1 MDQDKSKHNATHPG
15 TYVKQNVI
23 PEGMTVTK
31 AARLLGVGRP
41 ALSNFLNGNAD
52 LSPEMA
58 VRLDRTF
65 GADSKMLIEL
75 QARLD
80 LVAETVDKEPVVSG
94 VYAPQLADI
103 KAVAIQ
109 RWAEENISARQEL
122 PALLRRLV
130 HSTGR
135 ELTRV
140 DFPAFDQAE
149 RRGWD
154 GIIETSAPTPWIPDG
169 KSGWEISC
177 QQDPMRK
184 AEIDYAKRKEV
195 ISRTERNETTF
206 VFVTAHKWPGKLGW
220 AKEKTATND
229 WKDVRAYDASDLEQ
243 WLEQSAPGQ
252 IWFAEQLGQ
261 AIDGCRSIEQCWS
274 DWADV
279 CDPPLWTDLFE
290 SSVGLFTEEFKKWLN
305 EEPKR
310 TFNISADS
318 REEALAFLRCMA
330 RSCETDEPRADHR
343 LIVFDTPDAL
353 QRVTSEDRLQF
364 VAVISTTVAEKKIGG
379 LCRRCHCVIIRP
391 RNSIF
396 GTPDVVLDRLHFL
409 DFRKALES
417 MGFAYDEVER
427 LARESGCSPTVLRR
441 RLSEIPEVQAPSWA
455 NDADIA
461 RRLLPAALVGA
472 WNTAS
477 PGDCEMV
484 RRLARTIDEAKLED
498 NVVVLLNFE
507 DAPLWSVGE
516 YRGVVSRI
524 DALFGIAAFITRT
537 DFENFLQV
545 AEVVLSGK
553 EPVVESRTER
563 NLSGDLRGRSRNY
576 TDVLCRGVRETLI
589 LLAVYGN
596 QLFNRRLEFD
606 VDARVA
612 DFVEDLLTPFNRE
625 AFLSFVNDLPDYAEA
640 APDIVLSLLEK
651 NLRSSESVVWEPAVT
666 AGSEIFSPSIRTPLL
681 WALQI
686 LAWNPRRFARVVHIL
701 ANLCDIAKTD
711 AVDNWLPKPDETLAS
726 LFRSWWPQTA
736 APLKM
741 RVSALKYLCRRH
753 PTLGWSVCIGQLESL
768 VSGSVNHRS
777 RWRDDKASA
786 APQVTEA
793 ERNQFVRQSTDL
805 VLDWQE
811 YDERTLGDLVEH
823 LEHFNEADQL
833 KVWDLIERWADSMPT
848 EEARAILRQRI
859 NGTAKSR
866 RQRGSVI
873 FHLARERAA
882 SDALSPQDKAGRLS
896 WLFASQWVDLPPDD
910 SDEGSFDWKTNERR
924 IRGLRAKVLRE
935 ILDERGL
942 PGVHRL
948 VEESDKTS
956 GLIGELMS
964 LILAGRGEEATKFG
978 RSCLNIATA
987 YDSSAHNSCLAGFVR
1002 NVDRDIVT
1010 SLIDETERSGQ
1021 LEQLTKLLLS
1031 MSFREENWRRLDAK
1045 PSEARNSYW
1054 KRVEP
1059 RTWSDTT
1066 REEINESVDRLL
1078 AVDRPNAAFRAA
1090 LVAWD
1095 RVDTSLL
1102 VRLLDSL
1109 PGARTGEFLNDP
1121 MTDEYNLSMAF
1132 DELDRRSGVTIEEKA
1147 RLEYAHIARLD
1158 RSEHGIPN
1166 IEKYVAESPRHF
1178 ALAIACVYK
1187 RADGGEDPPELDFGD
1202 PERIHVAVDAARTLL
1217 GRVNR
1222 IPGSDEKG
1230 NVNTEKLK
1238 AWLDEV
1244 RSWCTRHERR
1254 KIGDDVIGSFMART
1268 PADEDGIWPCRP
1280 VCEVLES
1287 MDSDEVDESFVIGT
1301 LNRRGVYMRGKGGDK
1316 EREHA
1321 ERYRTW
1327 SDELAEYPRVSRSL
1341 RRIATYYKREAG
1353 WQDTETELMRRLSV

>member
-1 MDQDKSKHNATHPG
+1 MDQDNSRQHAIHPG
-15 TYVKQNVI
+15 AYVRQHVI

-31 AARLLGVGRP
+31 AAKLLRIGRP

-58 VRLDRTF
+58 LRLERTF
-65 GADSKMLIEL
+65 RADSERLIEL
-75 QARLD
+75 QAKFD
-80 LVAETVDKEPVVSG
+80 HVKEAEEQESVVVG
-94 VYAPQLADI
+94 VYAPELAEI
-103 KAVAIQ
+103 KAMDIHD
-109 RWAEENISARQEL
+109 WAQNISARQEL
-122 PALLRRLV
+122 AALLRRLI

-135 ELTRV
+135 DLTRV
-140 DFPAFDQAE
+140 DFPAYDQAE

-154 GIIETSAPTPWIPDG
+154 GIIETSVPTPWIPDG

-184 AEIDYAKRKEV
+184 AESDYAKRTEV
-195 ISRTERNETTF
+195 IPRTERNETTF
-206 VFVTAHKWPGKLGW
+206 VFVTAHNWPGKLGW
-220 AKEKTATND
+220 AKEKTATNF

-279 CDPPLWTDLFE
+279 CDPPLWTDLFD
-290 SSVGLFTEEFKKWLN
+290 SSVGLFAEEFKKWIN

-343 LIVFDTPDAL
+343 LIVFDTPGAL
-353 QRVTSEDRLQF
+353 QRVTSEGRLQF
-364 VAVISTTVAEKKIGG
+364 VAVISTTEAEKKIGR
-379 LCRRCHCVIIRP
+379 LYRRCHCVIIRP
-391 RNSIF
+391 RNSVF

-455 NDADIA
+455 NDADVA

-484 RRLARTIDEAKLED
+484 RRLARTNDEANLED
-498 NVVVLLNFE
+498 NVAVLLNFE

-545 AEVVLSGK
+545 AEVVLSEK
-553 EPVVESRTER
+553 EPVVDSRTER
-563 NLSGDLRGRSRNY
+563 NLSRNLRGRSRNH
-576 TDVLCRGVRETLI
+576 TDVLRRGVRETLI

-596 QLFNRRLEFD
+596 QLFNGRLEFD

-612 DFVEDLLTPFNRE
+612 DFVGDLLSPFNRE
-625 AFLSFVNDLPDYAEA
+625 AFLSFANDLPDYAEA

-651 NLRSSESVVWEPAVT
+651 NLRSSEPVVWEPAVT
-666 AGSEIFSPSIRTPLL
+666 AGSSIFSPSLRTPLL
-681 WALQI
+681 WAIQI

-701 ANLCDIAKTD
+701 ANLCDMAKTD

-753 PTLGWSVCIGQLESL
+753 PTLGWSVCIVQLESL

-793 ERNQFVRQSTDL
+793 ERLRFVRESIDL

-811 YDERTLGDLVEH
+811 YDETTLSELVEH
-823 LEHFNEADQL
+823 LEQFNEADQL
-833 KVWDLIERWADSMPT
+833 RVWDLIDRWADSKPI
-848 EEARAILRQRI
+848 EGARAILRQRI
-859 NGTAKSR
+859 NGSAQMR
-866 RQRGSVI
+866 RRRGRAIV
-873 FHLARERAA
+873 HPERELAA
-882 SDALSPQDKAGRLS
+882 SHALSPQDKASRQA
-896 WLFASQWVDLPPDD
+896 WLFASYWVDLPPDD
-910 SDEGSFDWKTNERR
+910 SDDRNYDYKRNERR
-924 IRGLRAKVLRE
+924 LRRLRAKALWE
-935 ILDERGL
+935 IWEERGL

-964 LILAGRGEEATKFG
+964 LTLAGRDEEAAKFG
-978 RSCLNIATA
+978 RSCLDLATV
-987 YDSSAHNSCLAGFVR
+987 SNSTMHRSCLTGFVR
-1002 NVDRDIVT
+1002 NADPDLVAA
-1010 SLIDETERSGQ
+1010 LIDETERSGQ
-1021 LEQLTKLLLS
+1021 PVDFPTLLLS
-1031 MSFREENWRRLDAK
+1031 MSFRAETWRRLDDK
-1045 PSEARNSYW
+1045 PSEIQNSYW
-1054 KRVEP
+1054 KRIEP
-1059 RTWSDTT
+1059 RTWSDTP

-1078 AVDRPNAAFRAA
+1078 AVGRANAAFRAA

-1095 RVDTSLL
+1095 RVETSLL
-1102 VRLLDSL
+1102 LRLLDSI
-1109 PGARTGEFLNDP
+1109 PDARTDEFLNDP
-1121 MTDEYNLSMAF
+1121 MTDEYYISMAF
-1132 DELDRRSGVTIEEKA
+1132 DELDKRPGVTIEEKA
-1147 RLEYAHIARLD
+1147 RLEYVHIARLD

-1166 IEKYVAESPRHF
+1166 IEKYIAESPQHF

-1187 RADGGEDPPELDFGD
+1187 RADGGDDPPELDFGD
-1202 PERIHVAVDAARTLL
+1202 PERIHAAVDAARTLL
-1217 GRVNR
+1217 RRVNR

-1230 NVNTEKLK
+1230 NVNTEELK
-1238 AWLDEV
+1238 AWVDEV

-1254 KIGDDVIGSFMART
+1254 KIGDDVIGSFVARA

-1287 MDSDEVDESFVIGT
+1287 MDSDEVDESFVIGA

-1327 SDELAEYPRVSRSL
+1327 SDELADYPRVSRSL
-1341 RRIATYYKREAG
+1341 RRIATYYESEAG